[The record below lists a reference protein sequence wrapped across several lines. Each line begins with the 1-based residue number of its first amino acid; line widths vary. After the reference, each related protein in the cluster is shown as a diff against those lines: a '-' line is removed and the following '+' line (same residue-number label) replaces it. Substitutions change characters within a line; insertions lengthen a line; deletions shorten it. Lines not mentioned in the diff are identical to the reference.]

1 MEAVDDSAALKPPKK
16 KKTPHSDTKTALA
29 QTTIDND
36 NKKTPT
42 SDNFIQKAAPLPP
55 KPPCKCMCPLE
66 QSASE
71 TSKPEWTTEVVDD
84 SRLEAAEEEEDA
96 TLGHQGRAST
106 DENRQRRHLALV

>member
-84 SRLEAAEEEEDA
+84 SAALKPPKKKKTQHSDTKA
-96 TLGHQGRAST
+96 APAQTKTDNDDTLR
-106 DENRQRRHLALV
+106 